1 MWILSLFQVDIAE
14 KLHSSRENNNQI
26 QTELIILEK
35 EVNSCENGIANVKG
49 ELNHL
54 QQEYDYYKNES
65 ERLTQRTKMEQ
76 TQCQPNLLNLQLN
89 SNIEISL
96 IRQIDDTREHDVCL
110 GSLTNFG
117 VITAKSCCQADEL
130 FLYDL
135 TYSKVLIDDKMFWVE
150 DNICFINTT
159 DTFEID
165 LAITRDDIQQ
175 SCLIMTYNN
184 TEEKFDEQI
193 FQLRIDECFENSC
206 IFNIDSELL
215 TNHIIL
221 NGTSISCDESRY
233 IGIVTR
239 SKSLILY
246 RWYSER
252 NKISPEKV

>member
-1 MWILSLFQVDIAE
+1 M
-14 KLHSSRENNNQI
+14 K
-26 QTELIILEK
+26 T
-35 EVNSCENGIANVKG
+35 CENGIANVKG
-49 ELNHL
+49 GLDHL

-65 ERLTQRTKMEQ
+65 DRLTQRTKMEQ

-117 VITAKSCCQADEL
+117 VLTAKSCCQADEL

-135 TYSKVLIDDKMFWVE
+135 TNSKEVSIDEKMFWDE
-150 DNICFINTT
+150 DHICFINTT

-165 LAITRDDIQQ
+165 VAITNDDIKQ
-175 SCLIMTYNN
+175 SCSIITYDN

-193 FQLRIDECFENSC
+193 FELRINKCFDYSC
-206 IFNIDSELL
+206 IFNIDSESL

-239 SKSLILY
+239 SKSLILH
-246 RWYSER
+246 RWYS
-252 NKISPEKV
+252 